1 MMNIVKTYREFINEA
16 YIDQEGRLQDL
27 EFTQSDLYA
36 SEMVDQINQIREFLE
51 DAGATRVRVGDYN
64 EDPIVFRFQYGP
76 HSYFMEL
83 DLDQDTITV
92 YAKVGT
98 GGIPQE
104 IYRDSAQGFFDLAMN
119 SGLDFLMF

>member
-1 MMNIVKTYREFINEA
+1 MNRLVLSYGEFINEA

-51 DAGATRVRVGDYN
+51 DAGATRVRVGDHT
-64 EDPIVFRFQYGP
+64 EEPIIFKFRYGP
-76 HSYFMEL
+76 HSYFMEFSL
-83 DLDQDTITV
+83 DTETITV
-92 YAKVGT
+92 YANVGRPN
-98 GGIPQE
+98 IPQE